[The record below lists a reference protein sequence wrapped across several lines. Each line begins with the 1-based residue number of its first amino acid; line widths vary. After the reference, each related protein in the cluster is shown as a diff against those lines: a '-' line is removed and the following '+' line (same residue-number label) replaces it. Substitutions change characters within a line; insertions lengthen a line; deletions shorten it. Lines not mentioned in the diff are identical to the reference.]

1 MRMTFIN
8 PEAFGAPRGYA
19 NGVLVEGGR
28 LLFVAGQVA
37 WDGGQRIVSPD
48 FSEQFAQ
55 ALRNVIAVV
64 AAAGGGPANI
74 AQMRV
79 YVTDKR
85 AYTSSLKQVGAAYRE
100 LMGRHYPAM
109 ALVEVAALVEDLAK
123 VEIEAVACLPADG
136 PRPPAPATTEEAT

>member
-8 PEAFGAPRGYA
+8 PEAFGAPRGYT
-19 NGVLVEGGR
+19 NGVLVDGGR
-28 LLFVAGQVA
+28 LLFIAGQIA
-37 WDGGQRIVSPD
+37 WDGEQHIVSAD

-64 AAAGGGPANI
+64 GAAGGEAANI

-79 YVTDKR
+79 YVTDKQ
-85 AYTSSLKQVGAAYRE
+85 AYLSNLKQIGAVYRE

-109 ALVEVAALVEDLAK
+109 ALVEVVALVEDLAK
-123 VEIEAVACLPADG
+123 VEIEAIACLPADSVPPPET
-136 PRPPAPATTEEAT
+136 PRTGETT

>member
-28 LLFVAGQVA
+28 LLFIAGQIA
-37 WDGGQRIVSPD
+37 WDGEQRILSQD

-64 AAAGGGPANI
+64 RAAGGEPANI

-79 YVTDKR
+79 YVTDKQ
-85 AYTSSLKQVGAAYRE
+85 AYKSNLKQIGAVYRE

-123 VEIEAVACLPADG
+123 VEIEAVACLPAG
-136 PRPPAPATTEEAT
+136 GVPSATTITGETR